1 MESSPV
7 MAFTEKIELPS
18 VVVLW
23 CVGLA
28 LLLDGVDGERFG
40 LALLLDGVH
49 RVTGE
54 TETVGVVV
62 MISNATFAGL

>member
-1 MESSPV
+1 
-7 MAFTEKIELPS
+7 
-18 VVVLW
+18 
-23 CVGLA
+23 

-54 TETVGVVV
+54 TEIVGVVE
-62 MISNATFAGL
+62 MIPNATFSGL